1 MIGVHSQL
9 SELIT
14 GSLMLIILVFFV
26 DIVKIIPIPLI
37 SSIVCF
43 TSWKSFYQVFATT
56 KPWFQFFI
64 KDFIMF
70 FITFFLCL
78 CLSLADA
85 LLLSVVIS
93 LLWILKRNSKPTW
106 FFKPFVFE
114 NQDQMRW
121 TKLLL
126 YVP

>member
-1 MIGVHSQL
+1 MIGSVNHL
-9 SELIT
+9 AGLIT
-14 GSLMLIILVFFV
+14 GMMMLIILLFFV

-43 TSWKSFYQVFATT
+43 TSWKSFYQVFSVT
-56 KPWFQFFI
+56 KPWFNFFI
-64 KDFIMF
+64 KDFVMF
-70 FITFFLCL
+70 FITFILCL

-114 NQDQMRW
+114 N
-121 TKLLL
+121 
-126 YVP
+126 